1 MRISIFQMKY
11 QLNASK
17 VANSFNCECV
27 RRASR
32 RFGVLRFFWSWL
44 DEVLRQTH
52 ESGSGTQLSN
62 AAIGQRQRP
71 FWSALWHAAKSP
83 ERNTTNA
90 TMPKVRLAM
99 GSVELDPRTRRA
111 DVACPAASTIR
122 PTTGTTPFSHQR
134 FKARALTADGP
145 VPLRPSLRSSPSM
158 SSVARWTRSTTS
170 ATCP

>member
-1 MRISIFQMKY
+1 MFEEP
-11 QLNASK
+11 
-17 VANSFNCECV
+17 VD
-27 RRASR
+27 ASR
-32 RFGVLRFFWSWL
+32 RPWIFLEL
-44 DEVLRQTH
+44 DEVLRQK

-111 DVACPAASTIR
+111 DVACAAASTIR
-122 PTTGTTPFSHQR
+122 PTTGTTPFSHPNASR
-134 FKARALTADGP
+134 REP
-145 VPLRPSLRSSPSM
+145 
-158 SSVARWTRSTTS
+158 
-170 ATCP
+170 

>member
-1 MRISIFQMKY
+1 MKY
-11 QLNASK
+11 QLNAFK
-17 VANSFNCECV
+17 VANSLTASVCEEPV
-27 RRASR
+27 DASASLIC
-32 RFGVLRFFWSWL
+32 FGAGRGRN
-44 DEVLRQTH
+44 EVLRQK

-62 AAIGQRQRP
+62 AAIGQCRRP

-158 SSVARWTRSTTS
+158 SSVARWTRSATS

>member
-1 MRISIFQMKY
+1 MRPKSQIP
-11 QLNASK
+11 LLRVCSK
-17 VANSFNCECV
+17 SQ
-27 RRASR
+27 STLH
-32 RFGVLRFFWSWL
+32 GVLRFFPSWTRCCVRKSRVPEPSSRTSSRR
-44 DEVLRQTH
+44 DCT
-52 ESGSGTQLSN
+52 
-62 AAIGQRQRP
+62 RP